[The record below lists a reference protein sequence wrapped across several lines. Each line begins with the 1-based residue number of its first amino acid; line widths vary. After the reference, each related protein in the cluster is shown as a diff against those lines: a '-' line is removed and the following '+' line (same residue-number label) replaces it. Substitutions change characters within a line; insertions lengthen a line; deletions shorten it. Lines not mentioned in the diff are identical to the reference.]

1 MNISLKP
8 LDAQD
13 LHDFPEDVRKVFSI
27 AIAEQF
33 GIHVH
38 NEYFRFEKR
47 MKK

>member
-8 LDAQD
+8 LDALD
-13 LHDFPEDVRKVFSI
+13 LHDFLEDVRKVFSI

-33 GIHVH
+33 GPQHD
-38 NEYFRFEKR
+38 YFRFEKR